1 MELPSADALS
11 RDRLVETDVVAGEN
25 DTRATQAG
33 GISTRETRVVGSA
46 REFVRPGNGADSRPD
61 QAQPPVGPELRAP
74 VPRAV
79 VERQRW
85 ADRLDKIEN
94 PVSNRTELR
103 DRLNNFE
110 PGHPSSPWDEHGKP
124 RPPAPRLADLER
136 LDPPLSD
143 AAYAAHVTDAR
154 KKLDDARA
162 SGLKTEKLF
171 ALDPDFEEWTLDRAQ
186 AHKAIL
192 DEKWNS
198 ATEIPCERRAIIAG
212 GLGGAGKTT
221 VLDEH
226 RQSDQTQYLTIDP
239 DEFKKV
245 LADRGL
251 VPVVKGLSPMEA
263 STLAHE
269 ESSYLARQL
278 AVRAVREGKN
288 VIWDVTMSS
297 SASASRRVDELRS
310 AGYERIAGIFVD
322 IPIETSIQRTEA
334 RHRRGCDLYLS
345 GQGSGGRYVPPEVIQ
360 AQSDPEF
367 GSKNRRAFETLKDR
381 FDHWTIYDNSVDGR
395 PPILIDSHKF
405 PSSGLGRDE
414 RST

>member
-1 MELPSADALS
+1 MEFPSADALARNRPS
-11 RDRLVETDVVAGEN
+11 ETDA
-25 DTRATQAG
+25 A
-33 GISTRETRVVGSA
+33 
-46 REFVRPGNGADSRPD
+46 PP
-61 QAQPPVGPELRAP
+61 QPK
-74 VPRAV
+74 AV

-94 PVSNRTELR
+94 PASNSTELHE
-103 DRLNNFE
+103 RLNKFE
-110 PGHPSSPWDEHGKP
+110 PGHPSSPWDEHGQP
-124 RPPAPRLADLER
+124 RPPAPRLAELER

-143 AAYAAHVTDAR
+143 AAYAAHVTDVR
-154 KKLDDARA
+154 RNLEDARA
-162 SGLKTEKLF
+162 SGLRTEKLF
-171 ALDPDFEEWTLDRAQ
+171 ALDPDFEEWTVERAQ
-186 AHKAIL
+186 VHKAIL
-192 DEKWNS
+192 SEKWNE

-226 RQSDQTQYLTIDP
+226 RKSDQTQYLTIDP
-239 DEFKKV
+239 DEFKKA
-245 LADRGL
+245 LADRDL

-278 AVRAVREGKN
+278 AVRALREGKN

-297 SASASRRVDELRS
+297 SASAGRRVDELRS
-310 AGYERIAGIFVD
+310 AGYDRIAGIFVD
-322 IPIETSIQRTEA
+322 IPIETSIRRTED
-334 RHRRGCDLYLS
+334 RHRRGCDQFLS

-367 GSKNRRAFETLKDR
+367 GTKNRRAFEALKSR
-381 FDHWTIYDNSVDGR
+381 FDHWAIYDNSVDGR
-395 PPILIDSHKF
+395 PPILIDSHRF
-405 PSSGLGRDE
+405 PSSEVERDE